1 MIFSNLNFP
10 KKMFF
15 LENIIFGGFP
25 EFCCLYV
32 FFLFLFCFY
41 YVCSFACLNG
51 DFLLYMKV
59 THKALKLKKIPI
71 FTIGKGGR
79 GLIDCFSIPAGD
91 TSS

>member
-1 MIFSNLNFP
+1 MILSNLNFP
-10 KKMFF
+10 KKNVF
-15 LENIIFGGFP
+15 LGKHNIWGFSGVLLSL
-25 EFCCLYV
+25 CV
-32 FFLFLFCFY
+32 FLFLFCFY

-79 GLIDCFSIPAGD
+79 GLIDYFSIPAGD